1 MFDAQIAATLL
12 NRWDAGR
19 ACADGPP
26 QLELLREGKLQFKHE
41 GGEVHAN
48 DIPAERRLRVEC
60 LTFADGSCAI
70 RVAAVGGQSGWTQWA
85 ATEPSESAI

>member
-1 MFDAQIAATLL
+1 
-12 NRWDAGR
+12 
-19 ACADGPP
+19 
-26 QLELLREGKLQFKHE
+26 
-41 GGEVHAN
+41 
-48 DIPAERRLRVEC
+48 